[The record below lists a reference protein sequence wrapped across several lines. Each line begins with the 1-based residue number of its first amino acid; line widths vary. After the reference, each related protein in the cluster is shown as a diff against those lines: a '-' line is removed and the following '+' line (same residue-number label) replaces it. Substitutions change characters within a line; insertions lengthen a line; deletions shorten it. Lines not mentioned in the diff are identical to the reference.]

1 MSPTH
6 APRERSR
13 DANTRFTFSSSAR
26 LPSKCAT
33 QLFGHAAS
41 YAARNFTH
49 AAADAD
55 ADADDDDDG
64 CAAPAPHSVTPVSH
78 AATYASRAA

>member
-49 AAADAD
+49 AAADGTAE
-55 ADADDDDDG
+55 DDDG
-64 CAAPAPHSVTPVSH
+64 CAEPAPHSVTPVSH